1 MQKCEE
7 IYDDIAKGIKV
18 KRFEK
23 GEKSTE
29 FVLNLDATQ
38 DTVKKLENK

>member
-7 IYDDIAKGIKV
+7 IYDDIAKDIKV

-23 GEKSTE
+23 CKKSTE